1 MITSYSSF
9 NDNPFSLKENVTAR
23 LGMKEFS
30 NLFDNTLFESS
41 SDDLLL
47 EKAYFTYELGL
58 LYENRKDWF
67 GDNKQIY
74 ALESGD
80 QCILFKNNTLFL
92 VSSSTYKILNEQLS
106 WDNVESIWNSTK
118 EKAKASVNAVADAN
132 KQLFDT
138 MSDGAK
144 KAWEFSKRIA
154 ITIVDFVK
162 HDPLTAGAIFLQLM
176 SAIVSFIPGVGQGVG
191 PVLLALAGILDIV
204 GGTISIKEAWDKFS
218 TIQEVKGSAGSIP
231 AKATSSFSAGAPQ
244 LVSGCVSILLGLN
257 DVISCPKAALPGV
270 GATSTAL
277 RGASERWSR
286 TMIAGVT
293 SSSEHF
299 LAGAASKAASKLG
312 PTFAEGAAKFM
323 SKGGSGLAAAAMS
336 IIMVKVGKSI
346 LGNLFDHVLGGMSG
360 IATGISFVLSLPTKA
375 AEGLRKLIAA
385 AESPI
390 SKLLILPL
398 EKIIEPLV
406 RALGKLLDVH
416 VKPMID
422 GFKIYIKKI
431 IDNRKILEEIVKES
445 EIEGGGGQLV
455 KSQTSQVKPKNAQV
469 SKDDLSKIKQIDKSA
484 KKNESLDHI
493 QVFEDFSPI

>member
-9 NDNPFSLKENVTAR
+9 SGNPFSLRENVMAK
-23 LGMKEFS
+23 LEMKEFS

-41 SDDLLL
+41 SDNLLL
-47 EKAYFTYELGL
+47 EKAYSTYELGL

-118 EKAKASVNAVADAN
+118 EKAKESINAIADAN
-132 KQLFDT
+132 KQIFDVV
-138 MSDGAK
+138 SDGAK
-144 KAWEFSKRIA
+144 KAWEFSKRVA
-154 ITIVDFVK
+154 ITVIDFAK

-176 SAIVSFIPGVGQGVG
+176 SAITAFIPGIGQGVG
-191 PVLLALAGILDIV
+191 PVLLALAGTLDII
-204 GGTISIKEAWDKFS
+204 GGTISIRGAWDKFS
-218 TIQEVKGSAGSIP
+218 TIQTVKGSTGAIP
-231 AKATSSFSAGAPQ
+231 AKAASSFTEGAPQ
-244 LVSGCVSILLGLN
+244 LIAGCVSILLGLN

-286 TMIAGVT
+286 TLVAEVAR
-293 SSSEHF
+293 SSENF
-299 LAGAASKAASKLG
+299 LAETASKATFKLG
-312 PTFAEGAAKFM
+312 PAIAEGAAKLVG
-323 SKGGSGLAAAAMS
+323 KGGSGLAATAVS

-346 LGNLFDHVLGGMSG
+346 LGNLFDLVLGGMAG
-360 IATGISFVLSLPTKA
+360 ITTGISFVLSLPTKA

-390 SKLLILPL
+390 AKLLILPL

-422 GFKIYIKKI
+422 GFKIYIKAI
-431 IDNRKILEEIVKES
+431 IDNRKVLEGFAKAS
-445 EIEGGGGQLV
+445 EIEGGEQLV

-469 SKDDLSKIKQIDKSA
+469 SKEDLSKIKQIDKSV

-493 QVFEDFSPI
+493 QEFKDFSPI

>member
-9 NDNPFSLKENVTAR
+9 NGNPFSLRENVTAR

-41 SDDLLL
+41 SDNLLL
-47 EKAYFTYELGL
+47 EKVYSTYELGL

-118 EKAKASVNAVADAN
+118 EKAKESINAIADAN
-132 KQLFDT
+132 KQIFDVV
-138 MSDGAK
+138 SDGAK
-144 KAWEFSKRIA
+144 KAWEFSKRVA
-154 ITIVDFVK
+154 ITVIDFAK

-176 SAIVSFIPGVGQGVG
+176 SAITAFIPGIGQGVG
-191 PVLLALAGILDIV
+191 PVLLALAGTLDIV
-204 GGTISIKEAWDKFS
+204 GGTISIREAWDKFS
-218 TIQEVKGSAGSIP
+218 TIQAVKGSAGSIP

-257 DVISCPKAALPGV
+257 DVVSCPKAALPGV

-277 RGASERWSR
+277 RGASERWSK
-286 TMIAGVT
+286 TMVAEIAR
-293 SSSEHF
+293 SSEHF
-299 LAGAASKAASKLG
+299 LAETASKATFKLG
-312 PTFAEGAAKFM
+312 PAIAEGAGKLM
-323 SKGGSGLAAAAMS
+323 GKGGSGLAATAVS

-346 LGNLFDHVLGGMSG
+346 LGNLIELVLGGMAG
-360 IATGISFVLSLPTKA
+360 ITTGISFLLSLPTKA

-390 SKLLILPL
+390 AKLLIIPL

-422 GFKIYIKKI
+422 GFKIYIKAI
-431 IDNRKILEEIVKES
+431 IDNRKVLEEFVKSS
-445 EIEGGGGQLV
+445 EIEGGEQLV

-469 SKDDLSKIKQIDKSA
+469 SKEDISKIKQIDKSV
-484 KKNESLDHI
+484 KKNESFDHI
-493 QVFEDFSPI
+493 RGFEDFSLI